1 MELPIARIA
10 LLHHTGWGNLGDDA
24 VVNSV
29 LSSIGKRWENTQFT
43 ILSMNPADTEKRHG
57 FPCYPIRRYQ
67 FGYGLEP
74 SASAPIPEKQG
85 SFETWLRK
93 TRNPAIRV
101 PRGILREL
109 IFLKKSYKFI
119 KTFHS
124 LIVTGGGQLTER
136 GGPWSFPYA
145 LFSWGLLAKRAGI
158 RFMLISVGA
167 GPLNRPLSRFFISS
181 ALRRA
186 DYVSFRDQESKQL
199 IRGLGF
205 TGPGDVYPDN
215 VYAFQGVPSTVKTST
230 ERIVGIAPMPFP
242 FGDLIRHPQ
251 NMQGIQDDL
260 IEKMATFASLVA
272 NMSFSLRLFG
282 SDIRSD
288 PPEIDRLRNVLLNR
302 HGFALPEYVP
312 PHFDFGSLE

>member
-124 LIVTGGGQLTER
+124 LIVTGGGAIDR
-136 GGPWSFPYA
+136 A
-145 LFSWGLLAKRAGI
+145 WGA
-158 RFMLISVGA
+158 VE
-167 GPLNRPLSRFFISS
+167 LSI
-181 ALRRA
+181 
-186 DYVSFRDQESKQL
+186 
-199 IRGLGF
+199 
-205 TGPGDVYPDN
+205 
-215 VYAFQGVPSTVKTST
+215 
-230 ERIVGIAPMPFP
+230 RIVQLG
-242 FGDLIRHPQ
+242 
-251 NMQGIQDDL
+251 
-260 IEKMATFASLVA
+260 
-272 NMSFSLRLFG
+272 
-282 SDIRSD
+282 
-288 PPEIDRLRNVLLNR
+288 PP
-302 HGFALPEYVP
+302 G
-312 PHFDFGSLE
+312 